1 MQMRMRSQRRR
12 VSEVAMTDVNGSPDF
27 GAPKASVSNS
37 NKQSSKYRTPKTGRP
52 SPKTPRNPNGYSS
65 TDLALKPKRPPIRYS
80 VEAANYVV
88 THIQNGGHISKLIEE
103 GVISCN
109 ANLHDWMKYDPN
121 LADAVARA
129 QETRAELWAD
139 QLIEIADGEGDPN
152 DKRVRIDARWKVI
165 GSLLYRRYGV
175 KQSLDIN
182 QNINV
187 AVEYAGQ
194 LMKLAHKGEEAKV
207 IESVSYTRTDKDKE

>member
-1 MQMRMRSQRRR
+1 MQMQMRSQRRR
-12 VSEVAMTDVNGSPDF
+12 ISEVAMTDVNGSPDF
-27 GAPKASVSNS
+27 GAPKASRQRP
-37 NKQSSKYRTPKTGRP
+37 KRQRPEGKYNVVDISLRP
-52 SPKTPRNPNGYSS
+52 MG
-65 TDLALKPKRPPIRYS
+65 KPKGYTPDAADKVLEHIR
-80 VEAANYVV
+80 
-88 THIQNGGHISKLIEE
+88 NGGHISKLIKD
-103 GVISCN
+103 GVITCN
-109 ANLHDWMKYDPN
+109 ANLHDWMRYDPN
-121 LADAVARA
+121 LADGLARA
-129 QETRAELWAD
+129 QEDRAELWAD

>member
-1 MQMRMRSQRRR
+1 MSL
-12 VSEVAMTDVNGSPDF
+12 ADVRGSADEA
-27 GAPKASVSNS
+27 APKTSRH
-37 NKQSSKYRTPKTGRP
+37 KTPKTGRP

-65 TDLALKPKRPPIRYS
+65 SDLALKPKRPPIRYS

-109 ANLHDWMKYDPN
+109 ANLHDWMRYDPN

-139 QLIEIADGEGDPN
+139 QLIEIADGAGDPN

-165 GSLLYRRYGV
+165 GSLLYRKYGV
-175 KQSLDIN
+175 KQQVDIN

-187 AVEYAGQ
+187 AVTHAQQ
-194 LMKLAHKGEEAKV
+194 LQELSARARQQMIDV
-207 IESVSYTRTDKDKE
+207 TPDTTSVLKTSGSLDKSKT

>member
-1 MQMRMRSQRRR
+1 M
-12 VSEVAMTDVNGSPDF
+12 AMTDVNGSPEF
-27 GAPKASVSNS
+27 GAPKTSITKS
-37 NKQSSKYRTPKTGRP
+37 NKESSRHKTPKTGRL

-88 THIQNGGHISKLIEE
+88 THIENGGHISKLIEE

-109 ANLHDWMKYDPN
+109 ANLHRWMEFDPN
-121 LADAVARA
+121 LADAVTRA

-139 QLIEIADGEGDPN
+139 QLIEIADGKGDPN
-152 DKRVRIDARWKVI
+152 DTRVRIDARWKVI
-165 GSLLYRRYGV
+165 GSLLYRKYGV
-175 KQSLDIN
+175 KQSIDVN

-187 AVEYAGQ
+187 AVSHAHQ
-194 LMKLAHKGEEAKV
+194 LMELSKAAREATYIDV
-207 IESVSYTRTDKDKE
+207 TPDTTSVLKTSGSLDKSKT